1 MAAQLSVVIPCY
13 NEKATIAEVLKRVR
27 NAPVPRIEVIV
38 VNDGSTDGAD
48 KLLEGPLR
56 NQIDVLVHHSV
67 NQGKGAA
74 VRTGIKHAT
83 GDYVIIQDADLEYD
97 PNEYPLLLKPVL
109 DGVADVVFGS
119 RFLSGASHRVLF
131 FWHSVGNKFL
141 TLLCNMVCD
150 LNLSDME
157 TCCKLFRREIVQSIL
172 ICENRFGWEPEI
184 TIKVA
189 RVPKVRIY
197 EVGISYHGRTYAEG
211 KKIGW
216 RDGIRAIYCILK
228 YGIFRWA

>member
-1 MAAQLSVVIPCY
+1 M
-13 NEKATIAEVLKRVR
+13 
-27 NAPVPRIEVIV
+27 RI
-38 VNDGSTDGAD
+38 
-48 KLLEGPLR
+48 
-56 NQIDVLVHHSV
+56 
-67 NQGKGAA
+67 
-74 VRTGIKHAT
+74 GIKHAT

-157 TCCKLFRREIVQSIL
+157 TCYKLFRREIVQSIL

-184 TIKVA
+184 TIKAA

-216 RDGIRAIYCILK
+216 RDGFRAIYCILK